1 MVPFAGYSSRSGASF
16 GAPLGIPAGSTPFR
30 SGSGRALACVD
41 AATLK
46 GSSLLVF
53 AFNLFEP
60 VTAAMLSVLNAI
72 HSVIPSYGWDMVLL
86 ALIVRLALFP
96 LAQQQFKSMAEMQ
109 KVQPLLKAIQ
119 AKHKGQPQE
128 LQAATMALY
137 KEHGVNPLAGCLP
150 MLIQLPLLLGLFYAI
165 NSQIDKFADAK
176 FLWIGSGLSQAVS
189 APFEAFKEHMGI
201 GKWFGIQSVV
211 NTDWAAAHAKELAT
225 TAAHN
230 AAVAAH
236 ASVIPDIVV
245 NHVNPYAVV
254 HLFAPSLAYIDLT
267 LFVLYIVSMYLSV
280 RYGSPPSSDPQQAQT
295 QKIMAFMSPAMIAFF
310 GFQYK
315 WASALLVYWLTLN
328 ILTMAQQY
336 FMFRKYGLVGGPRL
350 APAEPAPALPVKN
363 AKTSKREALP
373 GGKNGSTSGRS
384 RRSKR

>member
-1 MVPFAGYSSRSGASF
+1 
-16 GAPLGIPAGSTPFR
+16 
-30 SGSGRALACVD
+30 
-41 AATLK
+41 
-46 GSSLLVF
+46 VF

-72 HSVIPSYGWDMVLL
+72 HRIVPAYGLDMILL
-86 ALIVRLALFP
+86 AVVVRLALFP

-119 AKHKGQPQE
+119 AKFKGKPQE

-150 MLIQLPLLLGLFYAI
+150 LLIQMPLLLGLFYAI
-165 NSQIDKFADAK
+165 NSQIDSFKNES
-176 FLWIGSGLSQAVS
+176 FLWMGSSVSTAVNNAFQSFKLAIGGGEHGALFMQLDKAIPHLL
-189 APFEAFKEHMGI
+189 AP
-201 GKWFGIQSVV
+201 
-211 NTDWAAAHAKELAT
+211 NLAT
-225 TAAHN
+225 LD
-230 AAVAAH
+230 
-236 ASVIPDIVV
+236 IP
-245 NHVNPYAVV
+245 
-254 HLFAPSLAYIDLT
+254 LFL
-267 LFVLYIVSMYLSV
+267 LYIVSMYLSV

-315 WASALLVYWLTLN
+315 WASALLVYWLMLN
-328 ILTMAQQY
+328 VLTMTQQF
-336 FMFRKYGLVGGPRL
+336 FMFRKYGLVGGPKA
-350 APAEPAPALPVKN
+350 APAEPVPAPPVQN
-363 AKTSKREALP
+363 AKISKREALP

>member
-1 MVPFAGYSSRSGASF
+1 M
-16 GAPLGIPAGSTPFR
+16 
-30 SGSGRALACVD
+30 
-41 AATLK
+41 
-46 GSSLLVF
+46 F
-53 AFNLFEP
+53 AFNIFEP

-119 AKHKGQPQE
+119 AKHKGNPQE

-165 NSQIDKFADAK
+165 NSQIGKFADAK
-176 FLWIGSGLSQAVS
+176 FLWIGSSFANAVNG
-189 APFEAFKEHMGI
+189 PFETFKEHFGLD
-201 GKWFGIQSVV
+201 KWLGNQSQVDVAYATAKANEIAHHV
-211 NTDWAAAHAKELAT
+211 NNT
-225 TAAHN
+225 
-230 AAVAAH
+230 
-236 ASVIPDIVV
+236 
-245 NHVNPYAVV
+245 VNPYGVV
-254 HLFAPSLAYIDLT
+254 HAFAPSLAYIDLT

-336 FMFRKYGLVGGPRL
+336 FMFRKYGLVGARKPV
-350 APAEPAPALPVKN
+350 AAEPVPALPVQN
-363 AKTSKREALP
+363 GKTSKREALP
-373 GGKNGSTSGRS
+373 GAKTGSTSGRS